1 MVVLSSQLIW
11 LNSNCKFCLLDISLH
26 LSSVFFIRSWAAIG
40 WPCACMVRGSAR
52 VWAKL
57 TDTIWSF
64 PSLTHSFL
72 GYPASLC
79 SPKFV
84 PWFFR
89 PKDRILFQSLSWLH
103 PTISLKVRKIG
114 NSLHAVRF
122 FQVSAPLQYIPAF
135 IYSPEKAMAPH
146 SSTLSVFYF
155 SH

>member
-1 MVVLSSQLIW
+1 MVQ
-11 LNSNCKFCLLDISLH
+11 
-26 LSSVFFIRSWAAIG
+26 
-40 WPCACMVRGSAR
+40 GSAR

-57 TDTIWSF
+57 TDTIWGF

-84 PWFFR
+84 PWFLR

-155 SH
+155 SHWSIVSMMTVVTCGNIRFTYHSGVSAYPDVFLLHQLV